1 MIDVMQLHLNSPQ
14 NTPEIRE
21 QLRSLYVRRSAIDR
35 LIQSLEAYQQTSL
48 PVRMLPAR
56 VENPRG
62 MTLLRAKIG

>member
-1 MIDVMQLHLNSPQ
+1 MQLNLNSPQ
-14 NTPEIRE
+14 NAPEIRE

-35 LIQSLEAYQQTSL
+35 LIQSLEAYQQTSQ

-56 VENPRG
+56 VESTRG